1 MADSELE
8 KNKKRGKRECIM
20 KGLERMEIA
29 RERERGGEGGH
40 WGRNNMRK
48 EVFICTHNKN

>member
-40 WGRNNMRK
+40 
-48 EVFICTHNKN
+48 

>member
-29 RERERGGEGGH
+29 RERERGGGGSLREKQYEK
-40 WGRNNMRK
+40 GS
-48 EVFICTHNKN
+48 FYLYP